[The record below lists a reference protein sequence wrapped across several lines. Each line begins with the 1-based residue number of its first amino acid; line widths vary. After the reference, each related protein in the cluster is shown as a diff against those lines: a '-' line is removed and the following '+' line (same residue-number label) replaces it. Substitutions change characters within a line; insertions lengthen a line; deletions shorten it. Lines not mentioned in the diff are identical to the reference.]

1 MKPTLSFDASGINR
15 LIDSRITRT
24 PALAAIQSAF
34 HIRLTATSVD
44 ELIADPDSARRA
56 QLLDVSKTLLPNADM
71 ILPFQE
77 LLRRHVLTFEARR
90 NYDWRAV
97 AVESPEYRR
106 EIALREILTDA
117 VSEEQ
122 RNHAV
127 QVAEEFEAIYADA
140 RPHFLAIFARYPDRS
155 RPSVE
160 EVLAAFQESGGSFW
174 EMAARLYERACGHRP
189 DLDAVRTLIAR
200 CPPFRSI
207 LTAMVLAQHDRVIA
221 EKTDSELAKL
231 AGRVDVFSATFLP
244 YCEIFVSDDRDQ
256 QRFLRKIVELTGA
269 TTEVFWFNT
278 FLDRIGVG
286 SQCLVTATS
295 R

>member
-1 MKPTLSFDASGINR
+1 VKPTLSFDASGINR

-44 ELIADPDSARRA
+44 ELIADPSAARRA
-56 QLLDVSKTLLPNADM
+56 QLLDVSKALLRSADVLLP
-71 ILPFQE
+71 FHE
-77 LLRRHVLTFEARR
+77 LLRSHILAFEAGRG
-90 NYDWRAV
+90 YDWRTIP
-97 AVESPEYRR
+97 VEDPDYRR

-117 VSEEQ
+117 LSEEQ

-127 QVAEEFEAIYADA
+127 QVAEEFEAIYAES
-140 RPHFLAIFARYPDRS
+140 RPHFLEIFARHPDRE

-160 EVLAAFQESGGSFW
+160 EVLEAFQQPGGSFW
-174 EMAARLYERACGHRP
+174 EMAARLFERACGHRP
-189 DLDAVRTLIAR
+189 ELEEVRTLIDR

-221 EKTDSELAKL
+221 EKTDSERAKL

-244 YCEIFVSDDRDQ
+244 YCALFVSDDRDQ
-256 QRFLRKIVELTGA
+256 QRFLRKVVELTGA
-269 TTEVFWFNT
+269 TSEIVWFNT

-286 SQCLVTATS
+286 SECLATK
-295 R
+295 